1 MKKILWGL
9 ALAGLSLGS
18 AVPSHAAKSAD
29 LKING
34 RITPPACNLSFT
46 GAIVDFGTR
55 TFGSLEPGGT
65 ILPTQTTTMNIVCD
79 GPTRVSFSAI
89 DNRPGTAIAS
99 TEVTVWPTLGST
111 YDRAVWGL
119 GTTGNANAKIGA
131 LEVAIP
137 SGSILVDGKNL
148 TTSGPLV
155 LVAPIDSS
163 TWAAGGYSSLRDVI
177 PGRQLSVGSTDYLPQ
192 AFSNLSVPLQLSA
205 VIARPAMLPAED
217 EIILDGSMTFTLR
230 YL

>member
-1 MKKILWGL
+1 MKKILLGL

-29 LKING
+29 LKIHG
-34 RITPPACNLSFT
+34 RITPPACDLSFT
-46 GAIVDFGTR
+46 EAIVDFGTR
-55 TFGSLEPGGT
+55 TFGSLAFGGT
-65 ILPTQTTTMNIVCD
+65 VLPTQTTTMNIVCD

-99 TEVTVWPTLGST
+99 TEVTAWPSLGDTS
-111 YDRAVWGL
+111 DRTVWGL
-119 GTTGNANAKIGA
+119 GTTGSANAKIGA

-137 SGSILVDGKNL
+137 AANVLMDGKNM
-148 TTSGPLV
+148 TSSGPNV
-155 LVAPIDSS
+155 LTAPIGSS
-163 TWAAGGYSSLRDVI
+163 TWSASWYTSVRDLV
-177 PGRQLSVGSTDYLPQ
+177 PAKQYSVGSADAMPQ
-192 AFSNLSVPLQLSA
+192 AVSNLSVPLRLSP
-205 VIARPAMLPAED
+205 VIARPATLPAED